1 MHNTSILAK
10 NSRYMDRII
19 REAIQIEL
27 HANNINREDGF
38 SLSRSWKPLIRYPRE
53 RKNAQQEHYALQ
65 WDLKEL
71 IFL

>member
-27 HANNINREDGF
+27 RANNINREDGF
-38 SLSRSWKPLIRYPRE
+38 SLSGSWKPFIRFPRE
-53 RKNAQQEHYALQ
+53 RINAQQEHYALQ